1 MEKLWPNTLQKKT
14 RAISVVNEFKK
25 GLLEVEAYT
34 VLPEV
39 IEHNNM
45 IVFTA
50 SNGDNSEVLFFV
62 RTTPTVEWP
71 VKAINIEGESWQCY
85 TPEDLKD
92 ALIGITHSDTV
103 INILHGLTESGY
115 NNILDT
121 SICVK

>member
-71 VKAINIEGESWQCY
+71 VKAINIEGESWQCH
-85 TPEDLKD
+85 TPEVLKQ
-92 ALIGITHSDTV
+92 AIISITHSDTV
-103 INILHGLTESGY
+103 TNILYGMTECRC
-115 NNILDT
+115 NDIPDT